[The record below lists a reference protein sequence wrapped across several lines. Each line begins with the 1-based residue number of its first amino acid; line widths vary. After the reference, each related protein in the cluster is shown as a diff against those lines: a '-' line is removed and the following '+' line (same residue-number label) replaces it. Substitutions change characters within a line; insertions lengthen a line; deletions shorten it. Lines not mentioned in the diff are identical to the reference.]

1 MAGGG
6 IDFHTEFWLARHW
19 LRLRRRAGTFT
30 EGQRMM
36 IREMDEQLPGRALAL
51 AVFLAVGALLA
62 WAT

>member
-6 IDFHTEFWLARHW
+6 TDFHTDFWLARHW
-19 LRLRRRAGTFT
+19 LRLRRRTGTFT

-36 IREMDEQLPGRALAL
+36 IREMDEQLLGRALAL
-51 AVFLAVGALLA
+51 VFFLAAGSLLA